1 MALEQALQA
10 ARQGE
15 LAVLESL
22 HAAGQLGPWLRD
34 PLDALPVHHAA
45 RAGKLHCLRFLVEE
59 AALPAAARA
68 RNGATPAHDAA
79 ATGHLA
85 CLQWLLS
92 QGDCRVQDK
101 DSSGATALH
110 LAARFGHPEV
120 VDWLLRHG
128 SGDPTAAT
136 DMGALPIHYAAA
148 KGDFPSLRLL
158 IRHHPEGANAQIKNG
173 ATPLYLACQEG
184 HLEVTQYLVQECGA
198 DPHLSAHD
206 GMTPLH
212 AAAQMGHSSII
223 VWLVTCTD
231 VSLSEQDQDGATAM
245 HFAASRGHAKVLSW
259 LLLHGGEISADLW
272 GGTPLHDAAEN
283 GELECCQI
291 LVVNGA
297 ELDVRDRDGY
307 TAADL
312 SDYNGHS
319 HCTRYLRTV
328 ENLSVEHRVLSRDP
342 SAELETKQPDSG
354 MSSPNTTMSVQPLN
368 FDLSSPT
375 STLSNYDSCSSSQSS
390 VKGRC
395 PPRGGSA
402 LKAHPGAQS
411 PPVPPLH
418 TGACG
423 LSPAGPPST
432 RAADIQSYMDMLSPE
447 LNLAQ
452 GEMEKTTAPPPPPS
466 FPPPPP
472 PPGTQLP
479 PPPPGYPAPKPPVGL
494 QAADIYMQTKS
505 KLRHVENQA
514 IRKEPSSRDGHDGLR
529 RQDSGRKPRAFSK
542 QPSTGDYYRQLGRCP
557 REPPAARPGMA
568 HSEEAALLPG
578 NHVHNGCAADPKAS
592 RELPPPPPPPPPPLP
607 EGLSSPPPAP
617 PLPLEGAGPGCGQRR
632 SSSSTGSTK
641 SFNMMAPTG
650 DNSELLAEI
659 KAGKS
664 LKPTPQSKGL
674 TTVFSGSGQP
684 ASQPDSPLPPASPA
698 ASRARSPTPP
708 AMGPQPLL
716 NGSLAPA
723 PPSTPAPG
731 VQLDVEALIP
741 THDEQGRPIPE
752 WKRQVMVRKMQLK
765 MQEEEEQ
772 RRKLTSASSCCYPR
786 EGWRYSREYNGIL
799 GPFGE
804 LMTEADILRIEQQ
817 IENLQVLHKAQK
829 LEARLKQLELEL
841 EQLLPISAALSAPRF
856 TVDPR
861 RMHGR
866 AASLP
871 AWCSKIST
879 LLKSMATLLAALGG
893 RPTHLADLLAAD
905 TGLPLAPLPD
915 APWRPGPLCLGRSHS
930 LSWCREAVAREILE
944 CGVSVQHLRATYE
957 LRSQGSA
964 PPRSPRRKYSLSP
977 GAPGREPILEE
988 DYMAAGT
995 GEPSAAAATNSLP
1008 PQAYLD
1014 PPEVPGRQAAL
1025 PEPEQLARRPPLP
1038 TELRGVQDYIDMRK
1052 ERIVYLFLEHWR
1064 KWTFHGHGRQAQ
1076 TRLRRLLPRVVAAGA
1091 DPVPEALEAA
1101 EVPQPP
1107 AGDGPD
1113 KRLLR
1118 LLKQRQVVGK
1128 LLGHWRSLLRQVPA
1142 RQPCGPGLAHGLYWP
1157 EHFLPP
1163 LDGGAPPRYDSLTLD
1178 LFMLGYFQ
1186 LLEMGLSREER
1197 KFRHLLCYE
1206 MFDRLGSHP
1215 WELIR
1220 EFHRVVLEEVEAGR
1234 RGWSDGFEDLK
1245 HQFFGDSP
1253 EAKLAWE
1260 EEVKKEQ
1267 EEAKKEQE
1275 KEKEEKE
1282 EEREPA
1288 REAVPAQTED
1298 WPEGHP
1304 EAPGPAPQPPPPPP
1318 PAAPPPTPSDPPSSE
1333 APAEDSLEL
1342 LSGMGEFSDEDICRY
1357 IDRSF
1362 SFWKEK
1368 EAELFDI

>member
-1 MALEQALQA
+1 MALERALQA
-10 ARQGE
+10 ARLGE
-15 LAVLESL
+15 LDVLKSL
-22 HAAGQLGPWLRD
+22 QGAGLLGPSLRD

-59 AALPAAARA
+59 AALPATARA

-92 QGDCRVQDK
+92 QGGCRVQDN
-101 DSSGATALH
+101 DNSGATVLH

-120 VDWLLRHG
+120 VDWLLHHG
-128 SGDPTAAT
+128 SGDPTVAT

-158 IRHHPEGANAQIKNG
+158 IRHYPEGVNAQTKNG

-198 DPHLSAHD
+198 NPHASAHD

-212 AAAQMGHSSII
+212 AAAQMGHSPVI
-223 VWLVTCTD
+223 VWLVSCTD
-231 VSLSEQDQDGATAM
+231 VSLSERDKDGATAM

-354 MSSPNTTMSVQPLN
+354 MSSPNTTMSVQPPN

-375 STLSNYDSCSSSQSS
+375 STLSNYDSCSSSHSS
-390 VKGRC
+390 MKGQRR
-395 PPRGGSA
+395 PLRGLPSA
-402 LKAHPGAQS
+402 
-411 PPVPPLH
+411 
-418 TGACG
+418 
-423 LSPAGPPST
+423 

-447 LNLAQ
+447 LGLPRDK
-452 GEMEKTTAPPPPPS
+452 MERSTPPPPS

-494 QAADIYMQTKS
+494 QAADIYMQTKN
-505 KLRHVENQA
+505 KLRHVGTEPFK
-514 IRKEPSSRDGHDGLR
+514 KELSSRDGHNGLR
-529 RQDSGRKPRAFSK
+529 RQDSSRKPRAFSK

-557 REPPAARPGMA
+557 GEPPAARPGMA

-592 RELPPPPPPPPPPLP
+592 RDLPPPPPPPPPLP
-607 EGLSSPPPAP
+607 EALSSAPPAP
-617 PLPLEGAGPGCGQRR
+617 PLPFEGAGPGCGQRR
-632 SSSSTGSTK
+632 SSSSTGKVRVLRHRKSTK
-641 SFNMMAPTG
+641 SFNMMSPTG

-684 ASQPDSPLPPASPA
+684 ASQPDSPLLPASPA
-698 ASRARSPTPP
+698 PSRARSPTPP
-708 AMGPQPLL
+708 VAGPQPLL
-716 NGSLAPA
+716 NGSVAPA
-723 PPSTPAPG
+723 PPATPAPG

-752 WKRQVMVRKMQLK
+752 WKRQVMVRKLQLK

-772 RRKLTSASSCCYPR
+772 RRKLTAGSSCCYPR
-786 EGWRYSREYNGIL
+786 EGWRYSREHNGIL

-829 LEARLKQLELEL
+829 LEARLEQLELEL

-893 RPTHLADLLAAD
+893 RPAHLADLLAAD
-905 TGLPLAPLPD
+905 TGQPLAPLPD

-957 LRSQGSA
+957 LRAQGPA
-964 PPRSPRRKYSLSP
+964 PASDPRRKLSSP
-977 GAPGREPILEE
+977 SGAPGREPILEE
-988 DYMAAGT
+988 DYVAAGPD
-995 GEPSAAAATNSLP
+995 EPSAAAVNGLLATAEPLGV
-1008 PQAYLD
+1008 LG
-1014 PPEVPGRQAAL
+1014 PPEAPGRQVAL

-1064 KWTFHGHGRQAQ
+1064 KWAFRGPRRHAPA
-1076 TRLRRLLPRVVAAGA
+1076 RLRRLLPRVAAAGA
-1091 DPVPEALEAA
+1091 GLYSEAA
-1101 EVPQPP
+1101 DVPQPR
-1107 AGDGPD
+1107 AADGLD
-1113 KRLLR
+1113 ERLLR

-1128 LLGHWRSLLRQVPA
+1128 LLGRWRSLLRQVPA
-1142 RQPCGPGLAHGLYWP
+1142 RQPPGLGLAHGLYWP
-1157 EHFLPP
+1157 EQFLPP

-1220 EFHRVVLEEVEAGR
+1220 LFHRVVLEEVEAGR
-1234 RGWSDGFEDLK
+1234 RGWSDGFEDLRR
-1245 HQFFGDSP
+1245 QFFGDSP
-1253 EAKLAWE
+1253 EAEPARE
-1260 EEVKKEQ
+1260 EEAEKEP
-1267 EEAKKEQE
+1267 EEEE
-1275 KEKEEKE
+1275 EKEEKE
-1282 EEREPA
+1282 REPA
-1288 REAVPAQTED
+1288 QEAARAQTED
-1298 WPEGHP
+1298 WREEQA
-1304 EAPGPAPQPPPPPP
+1304 EAPAPAPQPPSPPP
-1318 PAAPPPTPSDPPSSE
+1318 PAAPPPTSDPPRTE
-1333 APAEDSLEL
+1333 APAEDPLEL
-1342 LSGMGEFSDEDICRY
+1342 VTEMGEFSNEDICRY

>member
-15 LAVLESL
+15 LDVLRSL
-22 HAAGQLGPWLRD
+22 HAAGLLGPSLRD

-59 AALPAAARA
+59 AAFPAAARA

-79 ATGHLA
+79 ATGQLA

-92 QGDCRVQDK
+92 QGGCRVQDK
-101 DSSGATALH
+101 DNSGATVLH

-120 VDWLLRHG
+120 VNWLLHHG
-128 SGDPTAAT
+128 GGDPTAAT

-158 IRHHPEGANAQIKNG
+158 V
-173 ATPLYLACQEG
+173 G
-184 HLEVTQYLVQECGA
+184 HYPV
-198 DPHLSAHD
+198 S
-206 GMTPLH
+206 
-212 AAAQMGHSSII
+212 
-223 VWLVTCTD
+223 CTD
-231 VSLSEQDQDGATAM
+231 VSLSEQDKDGATAM
-245 HFAASRGHAKVLSW
+245 HFAASRGHTKVLSW

-312 SDYNGHS
+312 SDFNGHS

-342 SAELETKQPDSG
+342 SAELEAKQLDSG
-354 MSSPNTTMSVQPLN
+354 MSSPNTTVSVQPLN

-375 STLSNYDSCSSSQSS
+375 STLSNYDSCSSSHSS
-390 VKGRC
+390 IKGQH
-395 PPRGGSA
+395 PPRE
-402 LKAHPGAQS
+402 
-411 PPVPPLH
+411 
-418 TGACG
+418 
-423 LSPAGPPST
+423 LSST
-432 RAADIQSYMDMLSPE
+432 RATDIQSYMDMLNPE
-447 LNLAQ
+447 LGLPR
-452 GEMEKTTAPPPPPS
+452 GMIGKPTPPPPPPS

-479 PPPPGYPAPKPPVGL
+479 PPPPGYPAPKPPVGP
-494 QAADIYMQTKS
+494 QAADIYMQTKN
-505 KLRHVENQA
+505 KLRHVQTEA
-514 IRKEPSSRDGHDGLR
+514 LKKEPSSCDGHDGLR

-557 REPPAARPGMA
+557 GETLAARPGMA
-568 HSEEAALLPG
+568 HSEEVRACQPAPAGCPRLGPAVRGSLEGPSAPPQAALLPG
-578 NHVHNGCAADPKAS
+578 NHVPNGCAADPKAS

-607 EGLSSPPPAP
+607 EAASSLPPAP
-617 PLPLEGAGPGCGQRR
+617 PLPLEGAGPSCGQRR

-641 SFNMMAPTG
+641 SFNMMSPTG

-684 ASQPDSPLPPASPA
+684 AFQPDSPLPSVSPA
-698 ASRARSPTPP
+698 LSPVRSPTPP
-708 AMGPQPLL
+708 AAGFQPLL
-716 NGSLAPA
+716 NGSLVPV
-723 PPSTPAPG
+723 PPTTPAPG

-752 WKRQVMVRKMQLK
+752 WKRQVMVRKLQLK

-772 RRKLTSASSCCYPR
+772 RRKLTATSSCCYPR
-786 EGWRYSREYNGIL
+786 EGWRYSREHNAIL

-829 LEARLKQLELEL
+829 LEARLEQLELEL

-866 AASLP
+866 AVSLP

-893 RPTHLADLLAAD
+893 RPAHLAELLTAD
-905 TGLPLAPLPD
+905 TGQPLAPLPD

-957 LRSQGSA
+957 LRARGA
-964 PPRSPRRKYSLSP
+964 EPARCLRRKPLQSS

-988 DYMAAGT
+988 DYVAG
-995 GEPSAAAATNSLP
+995 GSGQPSAGAAHGPLADWEPLGTLG
-1008 PQAYLD
+1008 
-1014 PPEVPGRQAAL
+1014 PPEAKDRQAAL
-1025 PEPEQLARRPPLP
+1025 PEPEQLARRPPLC
-1038 TELRGVQDYIDMRK
+1038 TELRGVQDYLDLRK

-1064 KWTFHGHGRQAQ
+1064 RWAFRGPGRRAQA
-1076 TRLRRLLPRVVAAGA
+1076 RLRRLLPRVAAAGA
-1091 DPVPEALEAA
+1091 GPELEATDA
-1101 EVPQPP
+1101 PRLP
-1107 AGDGPD
+1107 ASDGAAHGPD
-1113 KRLLR
+1113 ERLRQLLR
-1118 LLKQRQVVGK
+1118 QRQAVGK
-1128 LLGHWRSLLRQVPA
+1128 LLGHWRSLLRRVPA
-1142 RQPCGPGLAHGLYWP
+1142 SPGLAHGLYWP
-1157 EHFLPP
+1157 QHFLPP
-1163 LDGGAPPRYDSLTLD
+1163 LDGGAPPCYDSLTLD

-1215 WELIR
+1215 WERIR
-1220 EFHRVVLEEVEAGR
+1220 LFHRVVLEEVEAGR
-1234 RGWSDGFEDLK
+1234 RGWSDGFEDLR
-1245 HQFFGDSP
+1245 HRFFGNGLEAEPAP
-1253 EAKLAWE
+1253 E
-1260 EEVKKEQ
+1260 
-1267 EEAKKEQE
+1267 EQE
-1275 KEKEEKE
+1275 KKKEEKE
-1282 EEREPA
+1282 RELTEEAAP
-1288 REAVPAQTED
+1288 VQTGVL
-1298 WPEGHP
+1298 PEGQP
-1304 EAPGPAPQPPPPPP
+1304 EALAPAPQPPPP
-1318 PAAPPPTPSDPPSSE
+1318 PAAPPPTSDSPGSE
-1333 APAEDSLEL
+1333 APAEDPLEL
-1342 LSGMGEFSDEDICRY
+1342 VSEMGEFSNEDICRY

>member
-1 MALEQALQA
+1 MALERALQA
-10 ARQGE
+10 ARLGE
-15 LAVLESL
+15 LDVLKSL
-22 HAAGQLGPWLRD
+22 QGAGLLGPSLRD

-59 AALPAAARA
+59 AALPATARA

-92 QGDCRVQDK
+92 QGGCRVQDK
-101 DSSGATALH
+101 DNSGATVLH

-120 VDWLLRHG
+120 VDWLLHHG
-128 SGDPTAAT
+128 SGDPTVAT

-158 IRHHPEGANAQIKNG
+158 IRHYPEGVNAQTKNG

-198 DPHLSAHD
+198 NPHASAHD

-212 AAAQMGHSSII
+212 AAAQMGHSPVI
-223 VWLVTCTD
+223 VWLVSCTD
-231 VSLSEQDQDGATAM
+231 VSLSERDKDGATAM

-354 MSSPNTTMSVQPLN
+354 MSSPNTTMSVQPPN

-375 STLSNYDSCSSSQSS
+375 STLSNYDSCSSSHSS
-390 VKGRC
+390 MKGQRR
-395 PPRGGSA
+395 PLRGLPSA
-402 LKAHPGAQS
+402 
-411 PPVPPLH
+411 
-418 TGACG
+418 
-423 LSPAGPPST
+423 

-447 LNLAQ
+447 LGLPRDK
-452 GEMEKTTAPPPPPS
+452 MERSTPPPPS

-494 QAADIYMQTKS
+494 QAADIYMQTKN
-505 KLRHVENQA
+505 KLRHVGTEPFK
-514 IRKEPSSRDGHDGLR
+514 KELSSRDGHNGLR
-529 RQDSGRKPRAFSK
+529 RQDSSRKPRAFSK

-557 REPPAARPGMA
+557 GEPPAARPGMA

-592 RELPPPPPPPPPPLP
+592 RELPPPPPPPPPLP
-607 EGLSSPPPAP
+607 EALSSAPPAP
-617 PLPLEGAGPGCGQRR
+617 PLPFEGAGPGCGQRR
-632 SSSSTGSTK
+632 SSSSTGKVRVLRHRKSTK
-641 SFNMMAPTG
+641 SFNMMSPTG

-674 TTVFSGSGQP
+674 TTVFSGSGQT
-684 ASQPDSPLPPASPA
+684 ASQSDSPLLPASPA
-698 ASRARSPTPP
+698 PSRARSPTPP
-708 AMGPQPLL
+708 VAGPQPLL
-716 NGSLAPA
+716 NGSVAPA
-723 PPSTPAPG
+723 PPATPAPG
-731 VQLDVEALIP
+731 VQLDVEVIIP

-752 WKRQVMVRKMQLK
+752 WKRQVMVRKLQLK

-772 RRKLTSASSCCYPR
+772 RRKLTAGSSCCYPR
-786 EGWRYSREYNGIL
+786 EGWRYSREHNGIL

-829 LEARLKQLELEL
+829 LEARLEQLELEL
-841 EQLLPISAALSAPRF
+841 EELLPISAALSAPRF

-893 RPTHLADLLAAD
+893 RPAHLADLLAAD
-905 TGLPLAPLPD
+905 TGQPLAPLPD

-957 LRSQGSA
+957 LRAQGPA
-964 PPRSPRRKYSLSP
+964 PASDPRRKLSSP
-977 GAPGREPILEE
+977 SGAPGREPILEE
-988 DYMAAGT
+988 DYVAAGPD
-995 GEPSAAAATNSLP
+995 EPSAAAVNGLLATAEPLGV
-1008 PQAYLD
+1008 LG
-1014 PPEVPGRQAAL
+1014 PPEAPGRQVAL

-1064 KWTFHGHGRQAQ
+1064 KWAFRGPRRHAPA
-1076 TRLRRLLPRVVAAGA
+1076 RLRRLLPRVAAAGA
-1091 DPVPEALEAA
+1091 GLHSEASD
-1101 EVPQPP
+1101 VPQPR
-1107 AGDGPD
+1107 AADGLD
-1113 KRLLR
+1113 ERLLR

-1128 LLGHWRSLLRQVPA
+1128 LLGRWRSLLRQVPA
-1142 RQPCGPGLAHGLYWP
+1142 RQPPGLGLAHGLYWP
-1157 EHFLPP
+1157 EQFLPP

-1220 EFHRVVLEEVEAGR
+1220 LFHRVVLEEVEAGR
-1234 RGWSDGFEDLK
+1234 RGWSDGFEDLRR
-1245 HQFFGDSP
+1245 QFFGDSP
-1253 EAKLAWE
+1253 EAEPARE
-1260 EEVKKEQ
+1260 EEAEKEP
-1267 EEAKKEQE
+1267 EEEE
-1275 KEKEEKE
+1275 EKEEKE
-1282 EEREPA
+1282 REPA
-1288 REAVPAQTED
+1288 QEARAARAQTED
-1298 WPEGHP
+1298 WREEQP
-1304 EAPGPAPQPPPPPP
+1304 EAPAPAPQPPSPPP
-1318 PAAPPPTPSDPPSSE
+1318 PAAPPPTSDPPRTE
-1333 APAEDSLEL
+1333 APAEDPLEL
-1342 LSGMGEFSDEDICRY
+1342 VTEMGEFSNEDICRY

>member
-15 LAVLESL
+15 LDVLRSL
-22 HAAGQLGPWLRD
+22 HAAGLLGPSLRD

-68 RNGATPAHDAA
+68 RNGATPAHDAS

-92 QGDCRVQDK
+92 QGGCRVQDK
-101 DSSGATALH
+101 DNSGATVLH

-120 VDWLLRHG
+120 VNWLLHHG
-128 SGDPTAAT
+128 GGDPTAAT

-158 IRHHPEGANAQIKNG
+158 VGHYPEGVNAQTKNG

-198 DPHLSAHD
+198 DPHARAHD

-212 AAAQMGHSSII
+212 AAAQMGHSPVI
-223 VWLVTCTD
+223 VWLVSCTD
-231 VSLSEQDQDGATAM
+231 VSLSEQDKDGATAM
-245 HFAASRGHAKVLSW
+245 HFAASRGHTKVLSW

-312 SDYNGHS
+312 SDFNGHS

-342 SAELETKQPDSG
+342 SAELEAKQPDSG
-354 MSSPNTTMSVQPLN
+354 MSSPNTTVSVQPLN

-375 STLSNYDSCSSSQSS
+375 STLSNYDSCSSSHSS
-390 VKGRC
+390 IKGQH
-395 PPRGGSA
+395 PPRG
-402 LKAHPGAQS
+402 
-411 PPVPPLH
+411 
-418 TGACG
+418 
-423 LSPAGPPST
+423 LSST
-432 RAADIQSYMDMLSPE
+432 RAADTQSYMDMLNPE
-447 LNLAQ
+447 PGLPR
-452 GEMEKTTAPPPPPS
+452 GTIGKPTPPPPPPS

-472 PPGTQLP
+472 RPGTQLP
-479 PPPPGYPAPKPPVGL
+479 PPPPGYPAPKPPVGP
-494 QAADIYMQTKS
+494 QAADIYMQTKN
-505 KLRHVENQA
+505 KLRHVETQA
-514 IRKEPSSRDGHDGLR
+514 LKKELSSCDGHDGLR
-529 RQDSGRKPRAFSK
+529 RQDSSRKPRAFSK

-557 REPPAARPGMA
+557 GETLAARPGMA

-578 NHVHNGCAADPKAS
+578 NHVPNGCAVDPKAS

-607 EGLSSPPPAP
+607 EAASSPPPAP

-641 SFNMMAPTG
+641 SFNMMSPTG

-684 ASQPDSPLPPASPA
+684 AFQPDSPLASVSPA
-698 ASRARSPTPP
+698 LSPVRSPTPP
-708 AMGPQPLL
+708 AAGFQPLL
-716 NGSLAPA
+716 NGNLVPE
-723 PPSTPAPG
+723 PPTTPAPG

-752 WKRQVMVRKMQLK
+752 WKRQVMVRKLQLK

-772 RRKLTSASSCCYPR
+772 RRKLTAASSCCYPR
-786 EGWRYSREYNGIL
+786 EGWRYSREHNAIL

-829 LEARLKQLELEL
+829 LEARLEQLELEL
-841 EQLLPISAALSAPRF
+841 EQLLPISAALSGPRF

-893 RPTHLADLLAAD
+893 RPAHLAELLTAD
-905 TGLPLAPLPD
+905 TGQPLAPLPD
-915 APWRPGPLCLGRSHS
+915 APWLPGPLCLGRSHS

-957 LRSQGSA
+957 LRARGAA
-964 PPRSPRRKYSLSP
+964 PARCPRRKPPQSA

-988 DYMAAGT
+988 DYVTAGS
-995 GEPSAAAATNSLP
+995 GQPSAAAAHGPLVDGEPLGTLG
-1008 PQAYLD
+1008 L
-1014 PPEVPGRQAAL
+1014 PEVQDRQAAL
-1025 PEPEQLARRPPLP
+1025 PEPEQLARRPPLC
-1038 TELRGVQDYIDMRK
+1038 TELRGVQDYLDLRK

-1064 KWTFHGHGRQAQ
+1064 RWAFRGQGRRAQA
-1076 TRLRRLLPRVVAAGA
+1076 RLRRQLPSVAAA
-1091 DPVPEALEAA
+1091 DAGPGLEATDA
-1101 EVPQPP
+1101 PRLPTSNGE
-1107 AGDGPD
+1107 AHSPD
-1113 KRLLR
+1113 ERLRQLLR
-1118 LLKQRQVVGK
+1118 QRQAVGK
-1128 LLGHWRSLLRQVPA
+1128 LLGHWRSLLRRVPA
-1142 RQPCGPGLAHGLYWP
+1142 SPGLAHGLYWP
-1157 EHFLPP
+1157 QHFLPP

-1215 WELIR
+1215 WERIR
-1220 EFHRVVLEEVEAGR
+1220 LFHRVVLEEVEAGR
-1234 RGWSDGFEDLK
+1234 RGWSDGFEDLR
-1245 HQFFGDSP
+1245 QRFFGNGLEAEPAP
-1253 EAKLAWE
+1253 E
-1260 EEVKKEQ
+1260 EQ
-1267 EEAKKEQE
+1267 AKK
-1275 KEKEEKE
+1275 KE
-1282 EEREPA
+1282 EERKEQE
-1288 REAVPAQTED
+1288 RTEEAAPLQTGD
-1298 WPEGHP
+1298 PPEGQP
-1304 EAPGPAPQPPPPPP
+1304 EALAPAPQPPPSPP
-1318 PAAPPPTPSDPPSSE
+1318 PAAPPPTSDSPGSE
-1333 APAEDSLEL
+1333 APAEDPLEL
-1342 LSGMGEFSDEDICRY
+1342 VSEMGEFSNEDICRY